1 MFSGELSLLRKYQDH
16 LHERVYKYLEML
28 RNANWDEMTDGRME
42 LYDGDYMNIETG
54 MTKSVEEC
62 RWEAHRRYLDIQYVV
77 SGAENVEWAPLLL
90 GKVEE
95 DRPDDDVYFYAA
107 ESIASGATIHHHAG
121 RFSIFTPEDL
131 HRPLLA
137 PQDPASIRKAVVKVS
152 LKNLHK

>member
-54 MTKSVEEC
+54 MTKPVEEC
-62 RWEAHRRYLDIQYVV
+62 RWEAHRRHLDIQYVV

-107 ESIASGATIHHHAG
+107 ESLAAGATIHQQAG

>member
-62 RWEAHRRYLDIQYVV
+62 RWEAHRRHLDIQYVV

-107 ESIASGATIHHHAG
+107 ESLASGATIHHQAG

-137 PQDPASIRKAVVKVS
+137 PQEPASIRKAVVKVS
-152 LKNLHK
+152 LKSLHK

>member
-54 MTKSVEEC
+54 KTKAVEEC

-77 SGAENVEWAPLLL
+77 SGSENVEWAPLLL

-107 ESIASGATIHHHAG
+107 ESLAAGATIHHQAG
-121 RFSIFTPEDL
+121 RFSIFAPEDL

>member
-1 MFSGELSLLRKYQDH
+1 MFSGELSLLLKYQDH

-28 RNANWDEMTDGRME
+28 RNANWDEMTDGRMD

-54 MTKSVEEC
+54 MTKPVEEC
-62 RWEAHRRYLDIQYVV
+62 RWEAHRRHLDIQYVV
-77 SGAENVEWAPLLL
+77 SGEENVEWAPLLL

-107 ESIASGATIHHHAG
+107 ESLAAGATIHHQAG

>member
-62 RWEAHRRYLDIQYVV
+62 RWEAHRRHLDIQYVV

-107 ESIASGATIHHHAG
+107 ESLASGATIHHQAG
-121 RFSIFTPEDL
+121 RFCIFTPEDL

-137 PQDPASIRKAVVKVS
+137 PQEPASIRKSVVKVS

>member
-54 MTKSVEEC
+54 MTKPVEEC
-62 RWEAHRRYLDIQYVV
+62 RWETHRRHLDIQYVV
-77 SGAENVEWAPLLL
+77 SGAEDVEWAPLLL

-95 DRPDDDVYFYAA
+95 DRPDNDVYFYAA
-107 ESIASGATIHHHAG
+107 ESIAAGATIHHQEG

>member
-16 LHERVYKYLEML
+16 LNERVYKYLEML

-54 MTKSVEEC
+54 MTKPVEEC
-62 RWEAHRRYLDIQYVV
+62 RWEAHRRHLDIQYVV
-77 SGAENVEWAPLLL
+77 TGAEDVEWAPLLL

-107 ESIASGATIHHHAG
+107 ESIAAGATIHHQAG

-131 HRPLLA
+131 HRPLLT
-137 PQDPASIRKAVVKVS
+137 PQDTASIRKAVVKVS

>member
-16 LHERVYKYLEML
+16 LHERVYKYLQML
-28 RNANWDEMTDGRME
+28 RNANWDEMTDGRMD

-54 MTKSVEEC
+54 MTKPVEEC
-62 RWEAHRRYLDIQYVV
+62 RWEAHRRRLDIQYVV

-107 ESIASGATIHHHAG
+107 ESLAAGAMIHHQVG

>member
-28 RNANWDEMTDGRME
+28 RNANWAEMTDGRME

-54 MTKSVEEC
+54 MTKAVEEC
-62 RWEAHRRYLDIQYVV
+62 RWEAHRRHLDIQYVV
-77 SGAENVEWAPLLL
+77 TGAESVEWAPLLL

-95 DRPDDDVYFYAA
+95 DRPDDDVYFYTA
-107 ESIASGATIHHHAG
+107 ESIAAGATIHHQAG
-121 RFSIFTPEDL
+121 RFSIFIPEDL

-137 PQDPASIRKAVVKVS
+137 PQEPASIRKAVVKVS

>member
-1 MFSGELSLLRKYQDH
+1 MD
-16 LHERVYKYLEML
+16 
-28 RNANWDEMTDGRME
+28 

-54 MTKSVEEC
+54 MTKPVEEC
-62 RWEAHRRYLDIQYVV
+62 RWEAHRRHLDIQYVV
-77 SGAENVEWAPLLL
+77 SGEENVEWAPLLL

-107 ESIASGATIHHHAG
+107 ESLAAGATIHHQAG